1 MNLKKLLWGV
11 AFMAVVVVFVCTVI
25 TWPSLLLGLITVVGV
40 AFLFW
45 LEGKIGTIKV
55 TVFSCL
61 LLALLVIVGV
71 IFFGPPPPF
80 LSFMMSIYAAFFRA
94 LFIAVFVVL
103 GWICWKKA
111 FYS

>member
-1 MNLKKLLWGV
+1 MNLKKLLWIGAFIAVMV
-11 AFMAVVVVFVCTVI
+11 AFIFSVT
-25 TWPSLLLGLITVVGV
+25 TWPSLLLGLTTIVAT

-45 LEGKIGTIKV
+45 LEEKIGATMV

-61 LLALLVIVGV
+61 FLVLLVLVGV

-80 LSFMMSIYAAFFRA
+80 LTFMLSILVAFFRA